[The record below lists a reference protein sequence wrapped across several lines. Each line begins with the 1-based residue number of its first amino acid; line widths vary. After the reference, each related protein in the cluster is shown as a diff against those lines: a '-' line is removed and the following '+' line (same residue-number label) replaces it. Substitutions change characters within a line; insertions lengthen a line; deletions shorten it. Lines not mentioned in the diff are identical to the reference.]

1 MTERMLSD
9 YMANRTFYNIAAS
22 SVVDNPDQRLTSDIN
37 QFTSTSLSLAFTFLT
52 SLVDLVSF
60 SGILFSIYP
69 PLFVALVVYAV
80 GGTVASFFIG
90 RVRSLQCHVTACHI
104 GIGLACKLRAL
115 RQLCCCMQSV
125 LCLPQV
131 LHSVCPTVYAS
142 LRHCWQLSPK
152 PPFAEASGAQF

>member
-90 RVRSLQCHVTACHI
+90 RVRSLQCHVTSHWHRHGLQIVCAAPTVLLHAKCALPPASAC
-104 GIGLACKLRAL
+104 LL
-115 RQLCCCMQSV
+115 
-125 LCLPQV
+125 V
-131 LHSVCPTVYAS
+131 LHRACPNAPCNSETS
-142 LRHCWQLSPK
+142 LAAVTQTALCRS
-152 PPFAEASGAQF
+152 